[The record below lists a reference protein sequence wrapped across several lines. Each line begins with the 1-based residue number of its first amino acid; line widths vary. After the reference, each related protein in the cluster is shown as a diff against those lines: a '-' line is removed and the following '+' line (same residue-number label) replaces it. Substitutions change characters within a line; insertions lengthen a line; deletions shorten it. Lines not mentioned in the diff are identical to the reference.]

1 MKISIASDHAGFDLK
16 SFLVEQLREK
26 GFDVFDRGAHELNP
40 DDDYPFYIS
49 QVAQDVSAYEEARM
63 TGNHPTHN
71 THGHPH
77 AIQGRDVVGIVIGGS
92 GQGEAIVAN
101 KFSHIRAATVYGG
114 AHSGGSLQLL
124 EDITKLS
131 RLHND
136 SNILSLGARF
146 MTSEEALSVVLLWL
160 RTEFSDETRHERRID
175 EIDILE
181 HGIDE
186 HII

>member
-1 MKISIASDHAGFDLK
+1 MKISIASDHAGFELK
-16 SFLVEQLREK
+16 AFLVEQLREK
-26 GFDVFDRGAHELNP
+26 GYDISDRGAHELNP

-49 QVAQDVSAYEEARM
+49 QVAQDVSVYEEARIS
-63 TGNHPTHN
+63 GNHPTH
-71 THGHPH
+71 TVHGHPYV
-77 AIQGRDVVGIVIGGS
+77 AQGRDVLGIVIGGS
-92 GQGEAIVAN
+92 GQGEAMVAN
-101 KFSHIRAATVYGG
+101 KFPHIRAATVYGG
-114 AHSGGSLQLL
+114 ARSGGSLQLL
-124 EDITKLS
+124 EEITRLS

-160 RTEFSDETRHERRID
+160 KTEFSDEARHERRID

>member
-1 MKISIASDHAGFDLK
+1 MKISIASDHAGFELK
-16 SFLVEQLREK
+16 AFLVEQLRAK
-26 GFDVFDRGAHELNP
+26 KFDIFDRGAHEINP

-49 QVAQDVSAYEEARM
+49 QVAQDVSAYEESRIK
-63 TGNHPTHN
+63 GLLPTHKV
-71 THGHPH
+71 HGYPYSL
-77 AIQGRDVVGIVIGGS
+77 QGRDVVGIVIGGS
-92 GQGEAIVAN
+92 GQGEAMVAN
-101 KFSHIRAATVYGG
+101 KFPHIRAVTVYGG
-114 AHSGGSLQLL
+114 TRSGGSLQLL
-124 EDITKLS
+124 EEITKLS

-160 RTEFSDETRHERRID
+160 KTEFSAEPRHERRID
-175 EIDILE
+175 EIDVLE